1 MVRMP
6 CAPLWC
12 EKNCFQRFQTNDLLT
27 ALHQPGGDNLMTR
40 NWVNQVR
47 TTIVLAAAFIISA
60 QAFAGDTLHFKTG
73 DVNSQVHAAQLAGRA
88 LKSGT
93 AYYIVQFNDPIRL
106 EDRQNLTT
114 LGAKIVRYVPDD
126 ALVVK
131 ATAAI
136 VATIKRSST
145 AVHEVLPF
153 EPRWRQSTDF
163 TPASVFSA
171 RDLEEVYVRLF
182 PNEDETRAE
191 AEIRSIPGVQVVVAA
206 GRSLVVRAARPQVES
221 IAAVEAVEWVQP
233 NPKFQSYD
241 MKIESDSQGAI
252 STMSGDY
259 TDLSGYESG
268 TKVMNFEAAW
278 NRGFTGKGQIAAMA
292 DTGLDKGDIATIHK
306 DFAGRI
312 VSGYALGLFA
322 KTWEDP
328 MGHGTHV
335 AGSIVGNGTASGGK
349 VRGGAY
355 DAQFVAVGMWSPM
368 LDNLSIPAKL
378 SDLFS
383 KAYGDGAR
391 IHSNSWGSPQNFG
404 AYDSFAQQADE
415 YLAANQDMLVLFAAG
430 NSGVDAD
437 KDGRVDINSIGSPG
451 TAKNVLTVGA
461 SKNYVLKGGYQMKLS
476 ETKLK
481 DSWPV
486 EPLASSKLSE
496 SAAGLAAFS
505 SRGPTQDGRIKPE
518 IVSPGTNILSNRTRV
533 PGAELLWGAY
543 NDDYVWSGGTS
554 MATPLTAGAATVVRQ
569 YLVDDRKIAK
579 PSGALVK
586 AVLMHTA
593 FDLFP
598 GQFGALGKDKGQEL
612 LSGRPNNDEGYG
624 RVDLDKATNL
634 GKAIIVDEHAGLAT
648 GDMHKY
654 PLQVSGGG
662 KLTATLV
669 YTDAAASVGAAKA
682 LVNDLDLVVVDPA
695 GHETTLGDHTNNTE
709 MIEMQAQGGNYEI
722 RVKGTNVPQGPVG
735 GRQPYALVITVN

>member
-1 MVRMP
+1 
-6 CAPLWC
+6 
-12 EKNCFQRFQTNDLLT
+12 
-27 ALHQPGGDNLMTR
+27 MTR
-40 NWVNQVR
+40 NLVNRAGNAILPALLTLV
-47 TTIVLAAAFIISA
+47 VGV

-88 LKSGT
+88 SKKGN

-131 ATAAI
+131 ASANV

-145 AVHEVLPF
+145 SVHEVLPF

-163 TPASVFSA
+163 APSSVFNA
-171 RDLEEVYVRLF
+171 RDLSEVYIRLF
-182 PNEDETRAE
+182 PNEDEAGAE
-191 AEIRSIPGVQVVVAA
+191 AAIRAIPGVQVTVAA
-206 GRSLVVRAARPQVES
+206 GRSLVAVANAAQVEK
-221 IAAVEAVEWVQP
+221 IASVEAVEWVQP
-233 NPKFQSYD
+233 NPKFQSYHMNFD
-241 MKIESDSQGAI
+241 TGSQGAV

-259 TDLSGYESG
+259 TDLSGFESG
-268 TKVMNFEAAW
+268 TKLMNFEAAW
-278 NRGFTGKGQIAAMA
+278 RRGFTGKGQIAAMA
-292 DTGLDKGDIATIHK
+292 DTGLDKGDIPTIHK
-306 DFAGRI
+306 DFAGRVI
-312 VSGYALGLFA
+312 SGYAQGLFA

-335 AGSIVGNGTASGGK
+335 AGSIMGGGVASGGK
-349 VRGGAY
+349 IRGGAY

-368 LDNLSIPAKL
+368 LDNLSVPSKL
-378 SDLFS
+378 SDLFA
-383 KAYGDGAR
+383 KAYADGAR
-391 IHSNSWGSPQNFG
+391 VHSNSWGAPQNFG
-404 AYDSFAQQADE
+404 ADE
-415 YLAANQDMLVLFAAG
+415 YLAANQDLLVLFAAG

-437 KDGRVDINSIGSPG
+437 KDGRVDANSIGSPG

-461 SKNYVLKGGYQMKLS
+461 AKNYVLVGGYQMKLS
-476 ETKLK
+476 ETRLK

-486 EPLASSKLSE
+486 EPLASSRLSE
-496 SAAGLAAFS
+496 NSTGLAAFS

-518 IVSPGTNILSNRTRV
+518 IVAPGTNILSNRTRV
-533 PGAELLWGAY
+533 AGAEVLWGVY

-569 YLVDDRKIAK
+569 YLVDDRKMVK

-598 GQFGALGKDKGQEL
+598 GQFGALGKDKGQEML
-612 LSGRPNNDEGYG
+612 TGRPNNDEGYG
-624 RVDLDKATNL
+624 RVDVDKATNL
-634 GKAIIVDEHAGLAT
+634 GKAIIVDEHTGLST
-648 GDMHKY
+648 GDVHKY

-669 YTDAAASVGAAKA
+669 YTDAAASAGAAKS
-682 LVNDLDLVVVDPA
+682 LVNDLDLVVVDPS
-695 GHETTLGDHTNNTE
+695 GHETSLGDHTNNYE
-709 MIEMQAQGGNYEI
+709 MIEAQAQAGNYEI
-722 RVKGTNVPQGPVG
+722 RVKGTNVPQGPIG